1 VLSIA
6 AASVAARLWLLVQR
20 PLWFDEIFTVWAAC
34 LPIES
39 LLSVLRNDS
48 GPPLFYVLEKPFV
61 LAAERLFHSDAAARL
76 LPFLAILGIFA
87 GVRALPS
94 SGPRRRFV
102 LLAAASPL
110 LLLYSAEARA
120 YGLLALLVFAL
131 FLLAAVSRETP
142 AALAAIAVLSAAALY
157 THYLAVFAVG
167 AIVLVAAA
175 EKRWRP
181 ALAAVAGSLTFLFW
195 VPVLKSQPPAAMAW
209 MEERSADVV
218 LGFFSALGGAGRVP
232 PPLGPLLP
240 APLVVLGA
248 VLFVLLAIGLALRWR
263 EEPAVRRAAA
273 FLVLFFGAA
282 LFASRAGPVAFAGRT
297 EMAVLPVWI
306 WAIAL
311 GGERSRLVRLAGVA
325 SFAVAGISF
334 ALLLAP
340 RTESYPSRVLDALVA
355 NGRREDVL
363 FAGAH
368 FYLPARLAAERGRL
382 PMAVHAFPAEQAA
395 HPGWTA
401 GARPTRD
408 DLAAVEAALERV
420 PPRGRIFFLVPPSY
434 ARVLGPLV
442 SGRGVRRRLAGSEEM
457 LFFSWSRN

>member
-1 VLSIA
+1 
-6 AASVAARLWLLVQR
+6 
-20 PLWFDEIFTVWAAC
+20 VWAAR

-39 LLSVLRNDS
+39 LLSILRNDS

-61 LAAERLFHSDAAARL
+61 LAGERLLHSDAVARV
-76 LPFLAILGIFA
+76 LPFAAILGIFA
-87 GVRALPS
+87 GARALPS
-94 SGPRRRFV
+94 SGSRNRFV

-142 AALAAIAVLSAAALY
+142 AALAAAAALSAAALY
-157 THYLAVFAVG
+157 THYLAIFAVG

-175 EKRWRP
+175 EKRLRS
-181 ALAAVAGSLTFLFW
+181 ALAAFAGGLTFLFW
-195 VPVLKSQPPAAMAW
+195 VPVLEGQPPAAVAW
-209 MEERSADVV
+209 MQERSSEVV
-218 LGFFSALGGAGRVP
+218 LGFLSALGGAGRVP
-232 PPLGPLLP
+232 PPLGPPLP
-240 APLVVLGA
+240 APLVVIGA
-248 VLFVLLAIGLALRWR
+248 ILFAFLAVGLALRWR

-282 LFASRAGPVAFAGRT
+282 LYASRAGPVAFAGRT

-306 WAIAL
+306 WAIAYA
-311 GGERSRLVRLAGVA
+311 GERSRLVRLAGAA
-325 SFAVAGISF
+325 SFAVAGIAFVLS
-334 ALLLAP
+334 LAP
-340 RTESYPSRVLDALVA
+340 RTESYPARVLDALVA

-368 FYLPARLAAERGRL
+368 FYLPARLAADRGRL
-382 PMAVHAFPAEQAA
+382 STPVRAFPADQAT

-401 GARPTRD
+401 GARPSRN
-408 DLAAVEAALERV
+408 DLAAVEAALLQAPAVGRV
-420 PPRGRIFFLVPPSY
+420 FFLVPPSY
-434 ARVLGPLV
+434 SAVLGPLV
-442 SGRGVRRRLAGSEEM
+442 AGRGVTRHLAESEEM